1 MAEAA
6 AKKGAVAKG
15 AGAKG
20 GAKKDGA
27 AKAAAPK
34 APAAAPKPTRSGV
47 ERAAILLL
55 TLGETEAAEILRH
68 MGAKEVQQLGKAMS
82 DLANV
87 SREEVSKVLGDFNS
101 SVERQTSVGVG
112 GEDFVRKVLV
122 NALGE
127 DKAATLM
134 DRIPIASR
142 RKGLEALKWMDPKS
156 VAEIMRNEHPQ
167 IVSIVLSYL
176 DPDQAAE
183 VLNFMPE
190 DMRSDLMIRVAT
202 MDGVRPS
209 ALSELDEMI
218 EKSFS
223 GVNSSKTSTMG
234 GPKVAAAI
242 MNLVKGEAS
251 NSILNDLAK
260 VDEGLS
266 QKIQDLMFIFDDL
279 LKVDDRG
286 MQELLRQVA
295 ADKLLIALKGADDAL
310 KAKIFKNMSQ
320 RAAEMMK
327 DDLEAKGPVKLSEV
341 EAAQKEILVAARK
354 LADAGTI
361 SLGSAGG
368 EQYV

>member
-6 AKKGAVAKG
+6 AKKAPAAKG
-15 AGAKG
+15 KG
-20 GAKKDGA
+20 GAAKPA
-27 AKAAAPK
+27 AEKKAAAP
-34 APAAAPKPTRSGV
+34 AVPKRSGV

-68 MGAKEVQQLGKAMS
+68 MGAKEVQNLGKAMT

-87 SREEVSKVLGDFNS
+87 SREEVSAVLADFS
-101 SVERQTSVGVG
+101 SGVEKQTSVGVG

-122 NALGE
+122 NALGD

-134 DRIPIASR
+134 DRIPITSR
-142 RKGLEALKWMDPKS
+142 RKGLEALKWMDSKQ
-156 VAEIMRNEHPQ
+156 VAELVRNEHPQ
-167 IVSIVLSYL
+167 IISIVLSYL
-176 DPDQAAE
+176 EPDQAAE
-183 VLNFMPE
+183 VLNFLPE
-190 DMRSDLMIRVAT
+190 IMHSDLVIRVAT
-202 MDGVRPS
+202 MDGVRPT

-223 GVNSSKTSTMG
+223 GASSSKTSTMG

-242 MNLVKGEAS
+242 MNLVKGEKS
-251 NSILNDLAK
+251 NLIMGDLAR
-260 VDEGLS
+260 VDEQLS

-279 LKVDDRG
+279 QKVDDRG
-286 MQELLRQVA
+286 MQELLRQVP
-295 ADKLLIALKGADDAL
+295 ADKLLIALKGADETL

-341 EAAQKEILVAARK
+341 EAAQKEILIAARK

-361 SLGSAGG
+361 SLGVGGG
-368 EQYV
+368 EQMV

>member
-6 AKKGAVAKG
+6 AKKGAPAK
-15 AGAKG
+15 
-20 GAKKDGA
+20 A
-27 AKAAAPK
+27 AKAAEK
-34 APAAAPKPTRSGV
+34 PAAPPKPSRSGV

-68 MGAKEVQQLGKAMS
+68 MGAKEVQQLGKAMT

-87 SREEVSKVLGDFNS
+87 SREEVSEVLGSFNN
-101 SVERQTSVGVG
+101 SVEQQTSVGVG

-134 DRIPIASR
+134 DRIPITSR
-142 RKGLEALKWMDPKS
+142 RKGLEALKWMDSKAI
-156 VAEIMRNEHPQ
+156 AEIMRNEHPQ
-167 IVSIVLSYL
+167 IISIVLSYL
-176 DPDQAAE
+176 DADQAAE
-183 VLNFMPE
+183 VLAFLP
-190 DMRSDLMIRVAT
+190 DAMRSDLMIRVAT

-209 ALSELDEMI
+209 ALTELDEMI
-218 EKSFS
+218 EKSFAGAS
-223 GVNSSKTSTMG
+223 SSKTSSMG

-242 MNLVKGEAS
+242 MNLVKGDSS
-251 NSILNDLAK
+251 NAIMSDLAK
-260 VDEGLS
+260 VDEQLS

-279 LKVDDRG
+279 EKVDDRG
-286 MQELLRQVA
+286 MQELLRQVP
-295 ADKLLIALKGADDAL
+295 ADKLLIALKGAEEAL

-341 EAAQKEILVAARK
+341 EAAQKEIIIAARK

-361 SLGSAGG
+361 SLGTGG
-368 EQYV
+368 GDEYV

>member
-6 AKKGAVAKG
+6 AKKGAAPKG
-15 AGAKG
+15 KEPA
-20 GAKKDGA
+20 AKKP
-27 AKAAAPK
+27 AAP
-34 APAAAPKPTRSGV
+34 ALPTRTGV

-68 MGAKEVQQLGKAMS
+68 MDAKQVQKLGKAMT

-87 SREEVSKVLGDFNS
+87 SREEVSNVLGDFAS
-101 SVERQTSVGVG
+101 SCEQQTSVGVG
-112 GEDFVRKVLV
+112 GEDFVRKVLT

-134 DRIPIASR
+134 DRIPIVNR
-142 RKGLEALKWMDPKS
+142 RKGLEALKWMDSKA
-156 VAEIMRNEHPQ
+156 VAELMRNEHPQ

-176 DPDQAAE
+176 EPDMAAE

-190 DMRSDLMIRVAT
+190 ALRSDLIIRVAT

-209 ALSELDEMI
+209 ALSELDEML
-218 EKSFS
+218 EKSFA
-223 GVNSSKTSTMG
+223 GAGASKTSSMG

-242 MNLVKGEAS
+242 MNLVKGEQS
-251 NSILNDLAK
+251 NSIMGDLAK
-260 VDEGLS
+260 VDEQLS

-279 LKVDDRG
+279 KKVDDRG
-286 MQELLRQVA
+286 MQELLRQVP
-295 ADKLLIALKGADDAL
+295 ADKLLIALKGADEDL
-310 KAKIFKNMSQ
+310 KGKIFKNMSQ

-341 EAAQKEILVAARK
+341 EAAQKEIIQAARK

-361 SLGSAGG
+361 SLGVGG
-368 EQYV
+368 GDQMV

>member
-1 MAEAA
+1 MAEA
-6 AKKGAVAKG
+6 AKKGAAKAGAKSGAKG
-15 AGAKG
+15 AGGKSAKP
-20 GAKKDGA
+20 
-27 AKAAAPK
+27 AAP
-34 APAAAPKPTRSGV
+34 PTPSRSGV

-68 MGAKEVQQLGKAMS
+68 MSAKEVQRLGKAMT

-87 SREEVSKVLGDFNS
+87 SREEVSSVLGDFS
-101 SVERQTSVGVG
+101 ASVERQTSVGVG

-134 DRIPIASR
+134 DRIPITSR

-176 DPDQAAE
+176 EADQAAE
-183 VLNFMPE
+183 VLSFMPE
-190 DMRSDLMIRVAT
+190 AVRSDLVIRIAT
-202 MDGVRPS
+202 MDGVRPQ

-218 EKSFS
+218 EKSFAGAS
-223 GVNSSKTSTMG
+223 SSKTSTMG

-242 MNLVKGEAS
+242 MNLVKGDSSGA
-251 NSILNDLAK
+251 IMADLTK
-260 VDEGLS
+260 VDEQLS

-279 LKVDDRG
+279 QKLDDRG
-286 MQELLRQVA
+286 MQELLRQVP
-295 ADKLLIALKGADDAL
+295 ADKLMLALKGADEAL

-341 EAAQKEILVAARK
+341 ESAQKEILVAARK
-354 LADAGTI
+354 LAEAGTI
-361 SLGSAGG
+361 ALGSGG
-368 EQYV
+368 GDQYV

>member
-6 AKKGAVAKG
+6 AKKGAAPK
-15 AGAKG
+15 AAAKG
-20 GAKKDGA
+20 GAAKPAAVEKKP
-27 AKAAAPK
+27 AAPVG
-34 APAAAPKPTRSGV
+34 PKRTGV

-55 TLGETEAAEILRH
+55 TLGESEAAEILRH
-68 MGAKEVQQLGKAMS
+68 MGAKEVEQLGKAMT

-87 SREEVSKVLGDFNS
+87 SREEVSGVLTDFS
-101 SVERQTSVGVG
+101 SGVEKQTSVGVG

-134 DRIPIASR
+134 DRIPITSR
-142 RKGLEALKWMDPKS
+142 RKGLEALKWMDSKA
-156 VAEIMRNEHPQ
+156 VAEIMRAEHPQ

-176 DPDQAAE
+176 EPEQAAQ
-183 VLNFMPE
+183 VLSFMP
-190 DMRSDLMIRVAT
+190 DTMRSDLMIRVAT

-209 ALSELDEMI
+209 AMSELDEMI
-218 EKSFS
+218 EKSFAGAS
-223 GVNSSKTSTMG
+223 SSKTSTMG

-242 MNLVKGEAS
+242 MNLVKGEAG
-251 NSILNDLAK
+251 NLIMTDLAK
-260 VDEGLS
+260 VDEALS

-279 LKVDDRG
+279 QKVDDRG
-286 MQELLRQVA
+286 MQELLRQVP
-295 ADKLLIALKGADDAL
+295 ADKLLIALKGADETL

-341 EAAQKEILVAARK
+341 EAAQKEIIVAARK

-361 SLGSAGG
+361 SLGSGG
-368 EQYV
+368 GDDYV